1 MQEERDKESRV
12 SVRVEPELR
21 AAFYAKAQEEGRTA
35 TSVIIDFINQYLGGR
50 TSISEL
56 TELRQ
61 RVERIEA
68 TQRGELMA

>member
-1 MQEERDKESRV
+1 MEDKKEQYRV

-21 AAFYAKAQEEGRTA
+21 AAFYAKAAEEGRTA
-35 TSVIIDFINQYLGGR
+35 TSVIIDFINQYLGGK

-68 TQRGELMA
+68 TQRGELIA

>member
-1 MQEERDKESRV
+1 MEDKKEQYRV

-35 TSVIIDFINQYLGGR
+35 TSVIIDFINQYLGGK

-61 RVERIEA
+61 RIERIEA
-68 TQRGELMA
+68 RQQGELIA